1 MSLETVAAGE
11 DASSPL
17 ARLSVVIVSRHR
29 PRRLEAC
36 LTALSRQDHPDFEI
50 VVVADPASV
59 GLRPELALKRVTF
72 DEANISA
79 ARNAGIRA
87 ASGAVIA
94 FIDDDALAV
103 PSWAGRLAAAF
114 ADPAVIA
121 ATGATRGPDGFRWQ
135 VRAERIGTD
144 GLAYPVAVAGPVS
157 LAPHDGDPVSTIG
170 TNCAFRATA
179 LRAIGGF
186 DPAFRYHLD
195 ESDVNRRLAARFPD
209 ALTAIIP
216 AAEVVHGAAAG
227 PVRASAGVPSD
238 LRQIGR
244 STALFVRR
252 FGGKMPDLEALQR
265 KRLLRL
271 MVAGRLDPFAVAPL
285 LAGLRQGI
293 AEGEAEGPPALP
305 SAPLPENRSAFL
317 RFAAKAPVGRP
328 VIRAGWLWQ
337 ARALRR
343 EAAALTAQGRIV
355 CLILW
360 SPTVLPPRLTL
371 GRGGWWE
378 LHGGRWGA
386 RDRAG
391 RETGPA
397 DCAGGGGLPPAAHVA
412 LAISCR
418 LSSRL
423 RD

>member
-1 MSLETVAAGE
+1 MGADGAPDHGLTIMK
-11 DASSPL
+11 L
-17 ARLSVVIVSRHR
+17 A
-29 PRRLEAC
+29 
-36 LTALSRQDHPDFEI
+36 
-50 VVVADPASV
+50 
-59 GLRPELALKRVTF
+59 TF
-72 DEANISA
+72 D
-79 ARNAGIRA
+79 AGA
-87 ASGAVIA
+87 GPQLGAVE
-94 FIDDDALAV
+94 
-103 PSWAGRLAAAF
+103 G
-114 ADPAVIA
+114 
-121 ATGATRGPDGFRWQ
+121 
-135 VRAERIGTD
+135 ERITPLGTTRP
-144 GLAYPVAVAGPVS
+144 LEVKAVSALPPEAG
-157 LAPHDGDPVSTIG
+157 APISTIG

-179 LRAIGGF
+179 LRGIGGF

-244 STALFVRR
+244 STTLFVRR

-317 RFAAKAPVGRP
+317 RFAAKAPVGKP

-343 EAAALTAQGRIV
+343 EAAALSAQGRIV

-378 LHGGRWGA
+378 LHGGRWRA

-397 DCAGGGGLPPAAHVA
+397 DCAGGGGLSPAAQVA